1 MNYEL
6 KQPLNIAQKTQLYP
20 FIFHDI
26 QIWSSGAW
34 VLCFPLNK
42 KKYFQLIC
50 AEKEQIGA

>member
-6 KQPLNIAQKTQLYP
+6 KQPLNIVQNTQLDP

-34 VLCFPLNK
+34 MLCFPLNK
-42 KKYFQLIC
+42 EKYFQQIH
-50 AEKEQIGA
+50 AEKEQTGA